1 VLRTE
6 YKFLNERWAL
16 RSLRLRSGL
25 SDLEEIKN
33 GIFY

>member
-16 RSLRLRSGL
+16 RSGL

>member
-16 RSLRLRSGL
+16 RLRLRSGL